1 MEAGVICILLA
12 HLGAF
17 NVLASLCS
25 GPGWF
30 ESHFVGNPEARFS
43 RVMAHMYMC
52 VGCGCSLL
60 LDICIFLMFEGP
72 KED

>member
-1 MEAGVICILLA
+1 M
-12 HLGAF
+12 
-17 NVLASLCS
+17 
-25 GPGWF
+25 
-30 ESHFVGNPEARFS
+30 NPEQTATHATESVREKDFNLHFCT
-43 RVMAHMYMC
+43 MAHMYMC

>member
-1 MEAGVICILLA
+1 MQNISEYGKEMTQLQTSPG
-12 HLGAF
+12 HLKEEIYTL
-17 NVLASLCS
+17 V
-25 GPGWF
+25 
-30 ESHFVGNPEARFS
+30 EHH
-43 RVMAHMYMC
+43 VMAHMYMC

>member
-1 MEAGVICILLA
+1 MSENFEVKENPSGRRYTEQFLAKLRILSKGLKN
-12 HLGAF
+12 F
-17 NVLASLCS
+17 SIQRI
-25 GPGWF
+25 
-30 ESHFVGNPEARFS
+30 NPLS
-43 RVMAHMYMC
+43 DLYMC